1 MQKTSPAPKDA
12 AALLSPHIPLLEAL
26 NPEQRQFLAGLSR
39 VCVYS
44 KGQTIYE
51 EGRPVEGFH
60 ILRQGLVKI
69 CHFAADGREM
79 VLHLIRPDGMFG
91 VVPVFKGGVLPA
103 SAVAVAPSQTLFIPG
118 PPFVD
123 LIRRNPD
130 LALDMLAAMAQRL
143 YMFTRK
149 LQAQN
154 LREAPQRLAAYL
166 LHRSRLA
173 GGARSVVLETDRET
187 LANMLGTARE
197 TLSRGLARLAE
208 TGAVE
213 VRGREV
219 VLHDVETLRH
229 IAGADANFD

>member
-1 MQKTSPAPKDA
+1 MREAPSISKGTTA
-12 AALLSPHIPLLEAL
+12 SLLAQIPLLEAL
-26 NPEQRQFLAGLSR
+26 TSEQREFLAGISR
-39 VCVYS
+39 LCVYA

-51 EGRPVEGFH
+51 EGRPAEGFH
-60 ILRQGLVKI
+60 VLRQGIIKI
-69 CHFAADGREM
+69 CHFAADGREI
-79 VLHLIRPDGMFG
+79 VLHLIRPGGAFGMA
-91 VVPVFKGGVLPA
+91 PVFKGGILPA
-103 SAVAVAPSQTLFIPG
+103 SAVAVRPSQSLFIPG
-118 PPFVD
+118 PPFVE

-130 LALDMLAAMAQRL
+130 LALGMLAILSQRL

-149 LQAQN
+149 LEAQN

-173 GGARSVVLETDRET
+173 DDAHSVVLETDRET

-219 VLHDVETLRH
+219 VLRDMELLRN
-229 IAGADANFD
+229 IAGAGADF